1 MKKITAIVLLT
12 VIITA
17 FVACKNKEVAT
28 LPPPVEVKYGML
40 KMHLHSYIEE
50 SEVDAYNITYT
61 NSDGRAI
68 KLNMAQ
74 LYMSDFEL
82 EKIDGTFHKIPNTIV
97 LKIQDAETYNLGM
110 VPVGNYKSVRFK
122 VGLPPAVNAKMPT
135 NADSILYNSDMWFS
149 NPFQSNGFAFVNVR
163 GSIDTTTYADGTAPM
178 QNFNYLIGTNANY
191 VQVQMPQKNFSIME
205 DQAYYAHMYADWNRL
220 FTGIQLNQVANL
232 KVTSIAENS
241 SANAKKLV
249 ANLSTLFVYE

>member
-1 MKKITAIVLLT
+1 MKKITVLVSVVTLL
-12 VIITA
+12 IG
-17 FVACKNKEVAT
+17 FVSCDKKEIKQT
-28 LPPPVEVKYGML
+28 PVETRYGML
-40 KMHLHSYIEE
+40 KMHLHNYIEE

-82 EKIDGTFHKIPNTIV
+82 EKMDGTFHKIPNTIV

-122 VGLPPAVNAKMPT
+122 VGLPSAVNAKTPT
-135 NADSILYNSDMWFS
+135 TADSILFDANMWFAD
-149 NPFQSNGFAFVNVR
+149 PFQSNGFAFVNVR
-163 GSIDTTTYADGTAPM
+163 GSIDTTTNADGSAPM

-191 VQVQMPQKNFSIME
+191 TQVQMPQKNFSITE
-205 DQAYYAHMYADWNRL
+205 DQAYYAHMYSDWNRL
-220 FTGIQLNQVANL
+220 FTGITLNNAANL
-232 KVTSIAENS
+232 EVTSIADNS
-241 SANAKKLV
+241 SATAQKLA
-249 ANLSTLFVYE
+249 ANLSKLFVYE